1 MSDNREENRTVFTKE
16 ELWLS
21 QAPNFNFELD
31 GDQLLEK
38 ALASKFV
45 TKIGEDQYLVNNNY

>member
-31 GDQLLEK
+31 GDELLERR
-38 ALASKFV
+38 
-45 TKIGEDQYLVNNNY
+45 KIWTYYRYGSRQTLIENY